1 MCAPKH
7 RILIRRNGI
16 SPGGDGAAGT
26 QAGDGFP
33 AYLGEN
39 GCRHSREREAFL
51 QMGYT
56 REDIIRIVQEQDV
69 KFIRMQFVDVFGELK
84 NVAVTVS
91 QLEEAMD
98 GRVMIDGSSI
108 EGFVHINESDQYL
121 HPDLDSFA
129 IYPWR
134 PSRGKVGR
142 FLCDVYNADGT
153 PFVGDPRQVL
163 RRVERRAANLGYTLN
178 IGPECEFFLFQTDDR
193 GMPTTETCDR
203 AGYFDLGPLDQGEAT
218 RREICLS
225 LEEMG
230 FTVEASHHEMAP
242 GQHEIDFRYEEALRA
257 ADDMMTFKLAVK
269 TIAQRNGLHATFMP
283 KPIAGKCGSG
293 MHINMSL
300 FREGKNLFCDPS
312 GPHGLSKEA
321 YAFIAGIMEHVEAI
335 TAVTNPLVNS
345 YKRLVP
351 GYSAPC
357 YVAWSASNR
366 STLIRIPAS
375 QGQSTRVELRSPDPS
390 CNPYLAFAVCLA
402 AGLDGIQRGL
412 TPPAEVTENIYT
424 MPRSLRRA
432 KGIRNLPEDLHQAV
446 EALRND
452 QFVLDVLGPHISAAY
467 LEGKSAEWEAYRSQ
481 VSQWE
486 RDQYLIRY

>member
-1 MCAPKH
+1 
-7 RILIRRNGI
+7 
-16 SPGGDGAAGT
+16 
-26 QAGDGFP
+26 
-33 AYLGEN
+33 
-39 GCRHSREREAFL
+39 
-51 QMGYT
+51 MGYT

-91 QLEEAMD
+91 QLEAAMD
-98 GRVMIDGSSI
+98 GQVMIDGSAI
-108 EGFVHINESDQYL
+108 EGFVRINESDQYL
-121 HPDLDSFA
+121 RPDLDTFA

-134 PSRGKVGR
+134 PSRGKVAR
-142 FLCDVYNADGT
+142 FLCDVYNADGK
-153 PFVGDPRQVL
+153 PFVGDPRRVL
-163 RRVERRAANLGYTLN
+163 RKVEERAQGLGYTMN

-193 GMPTTETCDR
+193 GRPVVEPCDC

-230 FTVEASHHEMAP
+230 FVVEASHHEMAA
-242 GQHEIDFRYEEALRA
+242 GQHEIDFRYQRALRA
-257 ADDMMTFKLAVK
+257 ADDLMTFKLGVK

-283 KPIAGKCGSG
+283 KPLSGQCGSG

-300 FREGKNLFCDPS
+300 FRDGKNRFCDPN

-321 YAFIAGIMEHVEAI
+321 YSFIAGILEHIHAI
-335 TAVTNPLVNS
+335 TAVSNPLVNS

-366 STLIRIPAS
+366 STLIRIPATH
-375 QGQSTRVELRSPDPS
+375 GESTRVELRSPDPS

-402 AGLDGIQRGL
+402 AGLDGIARGL
-412 TPPAEVTENIYT
+412 TPPPEVTENLYV
-424 MPRSLRRA
+424 MPGSLRKA
-432 KGIRNLPEDLHQAV
+432 KGIECLPQDLNQAI

-452 QFVLDVLGPHISAAY
+452 QFILDVLGPHVSAAY
-467 LEGKSAEWEAYRSQ
+467 LEGKEKEWALYHAQ

-486 RDQYLIRY
+486 RDQYLTRY